1 MVKNRLPMQ
10 AMQEMQVRS
19 LGWEDP
25 LEEKMAIHSSILAG
39 IIPWARVHGVR
50 MHKHTYVDIYPDCQ
64 DQSPLNTQTQRPDR
78 PVQNLAFFWVGVG
91 GVEVGTQDMVRGN

>member
-1 MVKNRLPMQ
+1 
-10 AMQEMQVRS
+10 
-19 LGWEDP
+19 
-25 LEEKMAIHSSILAG
+25 
-39 IIPWARVHGVR
+39 